1 MKIKP
6 VLPEWGCSCNTE
18 SARNID
24 FADCKGTSRSGLSWS
39 GVGSSLCSPGIRWP
53 SSLRRRKSIKNGRVA
68 KMMHFRFHYL
78 VLSIYRGLDISHMM
92 VCQIQVAIRCRNCNK
107 KGEVHP
113 GMWAAISPAETCA
126 RSLRADWT
134 VAMDVRFLV
143 SLVVHGYVRRNAVS
157 IVCKSSNW

>member
-6 VLPEWGCSCNTE
+6 ALPEWGCSCNTE

-78 VLSIYRGLDISHMM
+78 VLSIYHGLDISHMM
-92 VCQIQVAIRCRNCNK
+92 VCQIQVAIHCRNCNK
-107 KGEVHP
+107 KGTASPWDVSCY
-113 GMWAAISPAETCA
+113 ISCRDLRISKNRLNCCNGCA
-126 RSLRADWT
+126 LSSVFGSAWICTAKRSQYRL
-134 VAMDVRFLV
+134 
-143 SLVVHGYVRRNAVS
+143 
-157 IVCKSSNW
+157 